1 MKEVGKGYWEE
12 GPASTRAQDDYGI
25 VLVEI
30 KAETEED
37 WRMGSKGPEHWSM
50 CVVSAL
56 KPRWPQGDSSA
67 LPFCKEILD
76 FQHKEVRDPEIW
88 G

>member
-1 MKEVGKGYWEE
+1 MGCKGH
-12 GPASTRAQDDYGI
+12 
-25 VLVEI
+25 
-30 KAETEED
+30 
-37 WRMGSKGPEHWSM
+37 EHLSM

-56 KPRWPQGDSSA
+56 KPRWPQVDSFA
-67 LPFCKEILD
+67 LPFFKEILV